1 VKALDADGGLN
12 GRLRYSLGDDDDE
25 VWPDTPGGSTGRRYI
40 LGDDVSSSLI
50 YVDERTGVLRLS
62 APLDRETTARAKF
75 TVWAADSAAEPKSA
89 SAQVRTPLATAPQ
102 IVARPP
108 MNLAAY
114 S

>member
-1 VKALDADGGLN
+1 MKALDADGGLN
-12 GRLRYSLGDDDDE
+12 GRLRYS
-25 VWPDTPGGSTGRRYI
+25 

-102 IVARPP
+102 IAARPP